1 MRTSFLLIILIFC
14 FTTNV
19 HSKEESRVSEI
30 SNELNFSNPK
40 VSNSDI
46 LFSQFG
52 GSATVIT
59 EYDIKKSGASD
70 VQELL
75 RKVPG
80 LSIKQSGGRGG
91 VVSIFSRGSESDH
104 NLVIIDGVKINEIGG
119 YYDFSRLSINNIE
132 QIEVLRGPQAALYG
146 PGAMGSV
153 ISIRTKKYNKKN
165 TIAFSTALGLGE
177 SPSRGLQS
185 NGGSYFINEQGISI
199 SAVSY
204 THLTLPTTEAV

>member
-104 NLVIIDGVKINEIGG
+104 NLVIIDGMPIYQKTHMFGFLSSTQAEAVKDVQVFKGG
-119 YYDFSRLSINNIE
+119 YPAKF
-132 QIEVLRGPQAALYG
+132 GG
-146 PGAMGSV
+146 
-153 ISIRTKKYNKKN
+153 RT
-165 TIAFSTALGLGE
+165 SG
-177 SPSRGLQS
+177 
-185 NGGSYFINEQGISI
+185 
-199 SAVSY
+199 
-204 THLTLPTTEAV
+204 